1 MMTLSLLPL
10 CSSKSHKYNNHVK
23 GTYMVSSYSQSIHL
37 PSGPHR
43 HTDKHVLNCTF
54 SKSLTN
60 NYSNL
65 IEPYNQGINLRI
77 TTKDIKKEDRLCIES
92 PPPDT
97 FFQIHPYVFRVNFS
111 NNISI
116 PLVRFIIRETEHD
129 TAFEISSLL
138 TLRINPFKILQNG
151 QSSFFK

>member
-1 MMTLSLLPL
+1 M
-10 CSSKSHKYNNHVK
+10 
-23 GTYMVSSYSQSIHL
+23 
-37 PSGPHR
+37 
-43 HTDKHVLNCTF
+43 
-54 SKSLTN
+54 
-60 NYSNL
+60 
-65 IEPYNQGINLRI
+65 NLRI

-111 NNISI
+111 NNTSI

-151 QSSFFK
+151 QSSFFKWRFTIFRLLENAFIIYENSQPPWHDLLLVRLFKITSREIFSLENVCPPMKGIFGKYLLIL